1 MTQLKRKS
9 APSPQLTPMTWE
21 RDRDSFNHA
30 LEIVKSF
37 GVIEHVLN
45 WCKSELRGDWR
56 WQLLEI
62 SSALK
67 PGRYMFYFDDERDYL
82 AFVMKWA

>member
-9 APSPQLTPMTWE
+9 SPGPQLTPMTWE

-30 LEIVKSF
+30 LEIVKPF

-45 WCKSELRGDWR
+45 WCKSELRSDWR
-56 WQLLEI
+56 WQLLEM
-62 SSALK
+62 SSDRK

>member
-1 MTQLKRKS
+1 MTQLKRKPAS
-9 APSPQLTPMTWE
+9 SPQLPPMSWG
-21 RDRDSFNHA
+21 RNSDSFNHA
-30 LEIVKSF
+30 LEIVKPF

-45 WCKSELRGDWR
+45 WCKSELRSDWR

-62 SSALK
+62 SSDRK
-67 PGRYMFYFDDERDYL
+67 PGRYIFYFDDERDYL